1 MLCSL
6 SGSAVRSH
14 PFSVLEQT
22 FTGAAFL
29 RSRLWIL
36 LFHLCSFFFSLP
48 IPPPFCK
55 WVIARLL
62 SFYPQ
67 SLVPSALPALLALF
81 CGCSGWAGWEAP
93 DWLQA
98 VPLPGLT
105 SRHCFCPL
113 NRINK
118 SMCQVDCSQET
129 MTQFWHHCPPHLS
142 PSPPPSASLQLLI
155 KKTLLSWLYA
165 LPWGCLAALFSF
177 FFFFYKE
184 LGVGAKM

>member
-1 MLCSL
+1 MTTGWGAPQRMRPLSACLCAVDGMTLMHNLVRVENMLCSL

-14 PFSVLEQT
+14 PFSIW
-22 FTGAAFL
+22 
-29 RSRLWIL
+29 SRHSQAQLSWEAGSE
-36 LFHLCSFFFSLP
+36 FFSFYLCSSLP
-48 IPPPFCK
+48 LPPPFCK

-62 SFYPQ
+62 SFYPK

-129 MTQFWHHCPPHLS
+129 MTQFWHHCPP
-142 PSPPPSASLQLLI
+142 PPPLSL
-155 KKTLLSWLYA
+155 SS
-165 LPWGCLAALFSF
+165 PFCLTAAFN
-177 FFFFYKE
+177 
-184 LGVGAKM
+184 